1 MNPIR
6 QAFLLILFFAVAI
19 SFAKAQLRPEK
30 NWRNIEPE
38 IAELFSYI
46 RHKKIPDGKYKS
58 GFSFKY
64 GVRSDVAPEIIEIQI
79 TYGHL
84 HLNNDTDWFM
94 VRGERSRIKDLGEL
108 NWSQIL
114 KVPSLPPSV
123 KPHGGF
129 RMPSRGE
136 TIEQSSDGQVTKV
149 LPGHMYVLHAKDTRT
164 DLYALFRVEK
174 LEPSDKVTISWKLV
188 PPPKK

>member
-1 MNPIR
+1 VKPIS
-6 QAFLLILFFAVAI
+6 QSFLLILFFAVVI

-30 NWRNIEPE
+30 HWRNIEPE
-38 IAELFSYI
+38 TAELFSYI
-46 RHKKIPDGKYKS
+46 RHKKMPDGKYKS

-79 TYGHL
+79 TYGHINW
-84 HLNNDTDWFM
+84 NNDSDWFM

-114 KVPSLPPSV
+114 NVPFLPPRV
-123 KPHGGF
+123 KPYRGF
-129 RMPSRGE
+129 KLPSPGE
-136 TIEQSSDGQVTKV
+136 TVEQASEGQITKV
-149 LPGHMYVLHAKDTRT
+149 LPGHMYVLHAKEART

-174 LEPSDKVTISWKLV
+174 LEPNDKVTISWKLV
-188 PPPKK
+188 PMPKK